1 MDTDNLELKKRSRR
15 RLVGA
20 AALALL
26 AALLLPMVMD
36 QEPRAPSQDIQITI
50 PDRDAEL
57 SRPIASRA
65 PANAEPDVAPPPQE
79 LAPAPPASGES
90 PAPAVTRPQP
100 IPAPTPAP
108 APAPAAQPVKP
119 VPAPA
124 QTVAPAKPPQD
135 EADRVR
141 AILEGK
147 VPPPS
152 TTGDGFIVQVAAFGE
167 AGKAAALVSELKDKG
182 FSAYTEKAGSVT
194 RVRVGPFA
202 VRAEADRAADR
213 LKALGQSPVVA
224 AR

>member
-26 AALLLPMVMD
+26 AAILLPMVMD

-50 PDRDAEL
+50 PNRDAEL
-57 SRPIASRA
+57 SRPIAGRA
-65 PANAEPDVAPPPQE
+65 PADPEPDVAPPPQE
-79 LAPAPPASGES
+79 QPPAQTPAEAPAPSAAAAPAPPA
-90 PAPAVTRPQP
+90 
-100 IPAPTPAP
+100 
-108 APAPAAQPVKP
+108 APAPAAQPS
-119 VPAPA
+119 APA
-124 QTVAPAKPPQD
+124 APPAQAAPAKPPRD

-147 VPPPS
+147 VPPPPAA
-152 TTGDGFIVQVAAFGE
+152 GDGFVVQVAAFGE
-167 AGKAAALVSELKDKG
+167 AGKASALASELKAKG

-202 VRAEADRAADR
+202 ARAEADRAAER